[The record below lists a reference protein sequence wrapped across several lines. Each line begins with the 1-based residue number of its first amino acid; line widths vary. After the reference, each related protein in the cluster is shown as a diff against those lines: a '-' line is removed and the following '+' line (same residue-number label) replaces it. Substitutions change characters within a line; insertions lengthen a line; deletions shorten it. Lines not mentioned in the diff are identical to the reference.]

1 MLIATNSCLPKVD
14 TATWQNNIVVI
25 AIGRRESD
33 TNPKESVF
41 SNNIYEYMIS
51 FSGSTFVCIVI

>member
-1 MLIATNSCLPKVD
+1 MLIATNSCLSKVD
-14 TATWQNNIVVI
+14 TATWQNKRVVI

-33 TNPKESVF
+33 TNPKESAF
-41 SNNIYEYMIS
+41 SNNIYGYTIS